1 MLVEEV
7 ITKTIFRPPGCHCG
21 DAEVDEKGRVLRF
34 RTCPVCMNVLLDS
47 MRGREYAIAYLG
59 GRETEVVL
67 LKQKE
72 FSDEVH

>member
-1 MLVEEV
+1 MR
-7 ITKTIFRPPGCHCG
+7 KTRKRHIPRPPGCECG
-21 DAEVDEKGRVLRF
+21 DATVDKKGNVLKV

-59 GRETEVVL
+59 GQETEVVL

>member
-1 MLVEEV
+1 MIHYLE
-7 ITKTIFRPPGCHCG
+7 ISRPPGCDCG
-21 DAEVDEKGRVLRF
+21 PAEIDSKGRVLKV

-47 MRGREYAIAYLG
+47 MRGAEYAIAYLG
-59 GRETEVVL
+59 GQETEVVL